1 MTDRRLVYVVATA
14 RLGSITAAAEQ
25 VGVTQPAIT
34 KSLGDLERQLG
45 YQIFNRTALGVIL
58 TDEGTQFVERAA
70 RILDETQE
78 LLRGSLPGSDPY
90 KGVLKIGVCPA
101 SIESLLLEPLT
112 KLTAR
117 HPDLQLNIA
126 GSSFERTVQQ
136 LRSGAIDVALG
147 YDAAF
152 EDHPDFQ
159 RRLLPAMATTF
170 FVRQGHPILD
180 SSDVSTAKLAEY
192 KIISPTD
199 SRPYDSLLR
208 SIYENAGI
216 EAQTRLH
223 FIDYFPIV
231 VRLVSNSNA
240 IGVVSVDYTRT
251 EEFKRRFVR
260 VPFWES
266 RPLLPVCIATR
277 SRWPARLAV
286 RAFIKACTE
295 DFRPSEQS
303 AQP

>member
-1 MTDRRLVYVVATA
+1 MTDRRLVYVVARA
-14 RLGSITAAAEQ
+14 RLGSITAAAEH

-45 YQIFNRTALGVIL
+45 YLIFNRTASGVII
-58 TDEGTQFVERAA
+58 TDEGTQFVERAS
-70 RILDETQE
+70 RILDDTQE

-90 KGVLKIGVCPA
+90 CGVLKIGVCPA

-117 HPDLQLNIA
+117 HPNLQLNIA
-126 GSSFERTVQQ
+126 SSNFERVVQQ
-136 LRSGAIDVALG
+136 LRSGAIDAARG

-159 RRLLPAMATTF
+159 RRLLPAMPTTF
-170 FVRQGHPILD
+170 FVRKGHPILD
-180 SSDVSTAKLAEY
+180 CTDVSTAKLAEY
-192 KIISPTD
+192 KIISPAD

-208 SIYENAGI
+208 SIYENAGV
-216 EAQTRLH
+216 EAQTKLH

-231 VRLVSNSNA
+231 VRLVSGSDA
-240 IGVVSVDYTRT
+240 IGIVSVAYTQT
-251 EEFKRRFVR
+251 EEFSRRFAR

-266 RPLLPVCIATR
+266 KPLLPVCIATR
-277 SRWPARLAV
+277 SRSLPRLAV

-295 DFRPSEQS
+295 DLGVPE
-303 AQP
+303 